1 MHLASTKFVFSN
13 VFKMTYQKF
22 NPSNMNVVKKILVI
36 LPALLIAFTIHSDA
50 LAQSREDAI
59 TKFNEGFALFS
70 EQGDNLAA
78 IEKFK
83 ETIAI
88 ADEVGSEAND
98 IRERAVGQIPRLS
111 FMHAAQMVRE
121 RNLEGAVDAFQ
132 ETIHLAETYGD
143 DQILARARGNLPAL
157 HLNMGNQLFR
167 QEQNAEALEHYQKA
181 IELNP
186 SYTSAYYQM
195 GLVYR
200 RFGDLDEALEHFDI
214 AIDLARESGDQDNL
228 DRSQRAAR
236 DHLVFLASEQIEEEY
251 YNRALDLLNRAAGY
265 GESASMHYRF
275 AEVYNNQRRYSDA
288 RASAERALELETG
301 GRTDRARIYFELGL
315 AHKGLDNTQAACNAF
330 RNAMVGDYR
339 SPAEHEIEH
348 ELSCN

>member
-1 MHLASTKFVFSN
+1 MNVAKKSSVILSVLLVAFVFS
-13 VFKMTYQKF
+13 TEAY
-22 NPSNMNVVKKILVI
+22 
-36 LPALLIAFTIHSDA
+36 T
-50 LAQSREDAI
+50 QSREDAI

-121 RNLEGAVDAFQ
+121 RRLEDAIDAFQ
-132 ETIHLAETYGD
+132 ETIRLANQYGD
-143 DQILARARGNLPAL
+143 DQILNRSRGNLPAL
-157 HLNMGNQLFR
+157 HLNLGNTLFR
-167 QEQNAEALEHYQKA
+167 EQENEAALEQYNKA

-186 SYTSAYYQM
+186 SYVSAYYQI

-200 RFGDLDEALEHFDI
+200 RMGDLDNALENFDTS
-214 AIDLARESGDQDNL
+214 IDLAREAGDQENVE
-228 DRSQRAAR
+228 RGQRAAR
-236 DHLVFLASEQIEEEY
+236 DHLVFLASEQIGEEY

-275 AEVYNNQRRYSDA
+275 AEVYNNQRRYDDA

-301 GRTDRARIYFELGL
+301 GRTDRARLYFELGL
-315 AHKGLDNTQAACNAF
+315 AHKGLENTQAACDAF

-348 ELSCN
+348 ELNCN